1 MRMPVIFSGHGSP
14 MVALE
19 NNEITQ
25 GMHQV
30 GAEVIKKY
38 GKPKAILAI
47 SAHWYIG
54 ETAIQSANPPQQ
66 VYDMYGFPKELYE
79 LKYPVK
85 GSQELTNDVIKTL
98 GPEVKVNDDW
108 GIDHGTCSYVP

>member
-19 NNEITQ
+19 DNEITH
-25 GMHQV
+25 GMQKV
-30 GAEVIKKY
+30 GEDVLKKY

-54 ETAIQSANPPQQ
+54 ETAIQSANPPKA
-66 VYDMYGFPKELYE
+66 GL
-79 LKYPVK
+79 
-85 GSQELTNDVIKTL
+85 
-98 GPEVKVNDDW
+98 
-108 GIDHGTCSYVP
+108 